1 MPVTDDADKER
12 LQRLN
17 NELKKYKTLIIAYS
31 GGVDSSFLSATAVK
45 LKEINVIGVLMDT
58 PLIKRSEKEAA
69 LRIADEIGLDLKV
82 IQFNPTYIEGI
93 NTNTR
98 ERCYI
103 CKKAMIEKIK
113 EYVAEN
119 GIEEASIA
127 DGLNQSDKNEFR
139 PGIQASN
146 ENNVVHPLVDADF
159 TKDDIRRVAKAMGYS
174 FADKPSSPCLATRIP
189 YNTLIT
195 LKNLKMIEEAEDYLN
210 GIGLKDCRVRLHKNI
225 VRIEAEPED
234 IPILVNKRE
243 DIVSRLKDMGFIY
256 ICLDLQGYRTGSM
269 SEELNTS

>member
-146 ENNVVHPLVDADF
+146 ESNVVHPLVDADF

-269 SEELNTS
+269 SEELNNS

>member
-146 ENNVVHPLVDADF
+146 ESNVVHPLVDADF

-195 LKNLKMIEEAEDYLN
+195 LKNLKLIEEAEDYLN